1 MENEINII
9 ILINVYMEVSIM
21 ATIRAVSYSRFSSNN
36 QRTESIDAQ
45 QRAIYKYIAENKYTP
60 VGDYV
65 DEALTGT
72 NLQRPGFQSMLDDAK
87 KGMFDVVI
95 VHKMDR
101 FSRDVYDA
109 LDVQRKL
116 AFYGVR
122 IESVIERFEETPEG
136 QLQKVIQLGVGQYY
150 SQNLAREVVKGLKEN
165 AYKAMH
171 NGGIP
176 PYGFDVD
183 PETKRYII
191 NEHEAS
197 GIRIMFEKIIQGW
210 SYRELAEYLNLL
222 GYRTKIGNKFSATSS
237 FYDILTNPKYMG
249 VYTYNRS
256 VSKPKQIGMK
266 RSHRKNKNEEEIIR
280 IPNGVPAIVDKE
292 TFELVQKLLKQ
303 RRRSKGQHK
312 AKEVYLL
319 TGLVECAECGS
330 AYHGSSRIGGRNK
343 SKYVSYRCSKRK
355 KLENPCKCK
364 EINKTLLDEFVVN
377 QLYTTLLNQT
387 NLEQLLEEVNIK
399 LKQKYADMDQDLPQ
413 LQKQLDEVNQ
423 KISNL
428 VQAIAMG
435 GLGSLDTITQEIQRL
450 EHDKVKL
457 TELVQENQVK
467 KESLTLTLEQLKQV
481 LDESKQYMLSNHDD
495 MVKYILSRFIHKII
509 IGNETIIVNYNY
521 GGFYFDF
528 KSILLLESVTYQRDD
543 VYSNSSLEEV
553 I

>member
-1 MENEINII
+1 MT
-9 ILINVYMEVSIM
+9 
-21 ATIRAVSYSRFSSNN
+21 TIRAVSYSRFSSNN

-45 QRAIYKYIAENKYTP
+45 QRAIYKYISENQYMP

-72 NLQRPGFQSMLDDAK
+72 NLHRPGFQKMLDDAQ
-87 KGMFDVVI
+87 KGLFDVVI

-101 FSRDVYDA
+101 FSRDVFDA
-109 LDVQRKL
+109 LSVQRELEK
-116 AFYGVR
+116 YNVK
-122 IESVIERFEETPEG
+122 IESVIERFEDTPEG
-136 QLQKVIQLGVGQYY
+136 NLSKFIQLGIGQYY

-197 GIRIMFEKIIQGW
+197 GIRIMFEKIVQGW

-222 GYRTKIGNKFSATSS
+222 GYRTKIGNKFSANSS
-237 FYDILTNPKYMG
+237 FYDLLTNPKYKG
-249 VYTYNRS
+249 EYVFNRS

-280 IPNGVPAIVDKE
+280 IPNGVPAIVDEE

-330 AYHGSSRIGGRNK
+330 TYHGSSRIGGRNK

-364 EINKTLLDEFVVN
+364 EINKALLDEFVVN
-377 QLYTTLLNQT
+377 QLYKTLLNQT
-387 NLEQLLEEVNIK
+387 NLEQLLEEVNVK
-399 LKQKYADMDQDLPQ
+399 LKQKYADMDHDLPQ

-450 EHDKVKL
+450 EYDKVKL
-457 TELVQENQVK
+457 TELIQENQVK

-528 KSILLLESVTYQRDD
+528 KSILLLESVAYQRDE
-543 VYSNSSLEEV
+543 VYAFPSLKEV

>member
-1 MENEINII
+1 MNNGINII
-9 ILINVYMEVSIM
+9 ILINIYMEVMIM
-21 ATIRAVSYSRFSSNN
+21 TTIRAVVYARFSSTN
-36 QRTESIDAQ
+36 QRSESIDAQ
-45 QRAIYKYIAENKYTP
+45 KRACYKYISEKGYTP

-72 NLQRPGFQSMLDDAK
+72 NLLRPGFQKLLEDSQ
-87 KGMFDVVI
+87 KGMFDTVI
-95 VHKMDR
+95 VHKYDR
-101 FSRDVYDA
+101 LSRSVYDT
-109 LDVQRKL
+109 LDVQQQL
-116 AFYGVR
+116 ARYGIRV
-122 IESVIERFEETPEG
+122 ESVIEPFNDSPEG
-136 QLQKVIQLGVGQYY
+136 QLQQIVQLGVSQYY
-150 SQNLAREVVKGLKEN
+150 SANLAREVVKGLKEN

-183 PETKRYII
+183 PETKKYII

-222 GYRTKIGNKFSATSS
+222 GYRTKIGNKFSANSS
-237 FYDILTNPKYMG
+237 FYDLLTNPKYKG
-249 VYTYNRS
+249 EYVFNRS

-280 IPNGVPAIVDKE
+280 IPNGVPAIVDEE

-387 NLEQLLEEVNIK
+387 NLEQLLEEVNVK
-399 LKQKYADMDQDLPQ
+399 LKQKYADMDQDLPK

-528 KSILLLESVTYQRDD
+528 KSILLLESITYQRDD
-543 VYSNSSLEEV
+543 VYSNSSLKEV